1 MNTEKTPTQPQEVKT
16 LRDEF
21 ALAALTGLLSDYK
34 TLQQYT
40 ADYGK
45 DFMISAITD
54 AYEAADEMLKA
65 REK

>member
-21 ALAALTGLLSDYK
+21 ALAALTGIMSHRDMYVRTRYEMKDLAVNCYK
-34 TLQQYT
+34 
-40 ADYGK
+40 
-45 DFMISAITD
+45 I
-54 AYEAADEMLKA
+54 ADEMMKA